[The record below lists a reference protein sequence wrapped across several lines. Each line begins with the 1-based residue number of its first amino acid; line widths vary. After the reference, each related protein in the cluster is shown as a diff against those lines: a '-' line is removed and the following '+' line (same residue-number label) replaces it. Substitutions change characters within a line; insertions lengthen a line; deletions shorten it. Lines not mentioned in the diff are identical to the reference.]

1 MKTIGDIVKIEF
13 VGKMKIKAVFSIS
26 KNKYDTKFSRSIYN
40 KKVTN
45 CNDKWFYMNIYNI
58 VVVLL
63 EIVVNIMILVFFYK
77 NIYKS
82 FSLCYNFYEG

>member
-45 CNDKWFYMNIYNI
+45 CNDK
-58 VVVLL
+58 
-63 EIVVNIMILVFFYK
+63 
-77 NIYKS
+77 
-82 FSLCYNFYEG
+82 